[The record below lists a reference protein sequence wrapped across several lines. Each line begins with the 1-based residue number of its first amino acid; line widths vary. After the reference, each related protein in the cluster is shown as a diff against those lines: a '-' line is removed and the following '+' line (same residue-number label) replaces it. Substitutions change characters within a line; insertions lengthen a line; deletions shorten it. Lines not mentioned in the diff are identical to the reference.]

1 MLPDLRIVIAAVL
14 STFIL
19 SMGAGFYVSSRIMPE
34 PSKRPEALAA
44 FEDTPVNRIALSWP
58 EPTRQP
64 EPSEALALDFAVT
77 ARVSRN
83 PVRDVT
89 DEPPAAAP
97 YRPAEPVRSA
107 ARDLPAP
114 SAAEPVPVPLPKS
127 QMDFV
132 PAPGTELPGAARPSD
147 SSSGVSLPIAPPQ
160 PAPEPDI
167 RIAVVYPPLKLPPE
181 LQAPT
186 SPAVS
191 VEREKDIPTVT
202 GSIVEQ
208 TTRTDPLT
216 DTTAPI
222 VSAPEVPA
230 AAQTTAAPSEPVP
243 SAAEPSAPAPSA
255 PEPSAPA
262 TAEMQ
267 VASRPEGAEAA
278 LPAKPTAIPMP
289 KPAPKIRAKK
299 AAPKKAAPRPKV
311 ARRAARPA
319 PAPAQP
325 PLLFWNIFAQPPARN

>member
-19 SMGAGFYVSSRIMPE
+19 SMGAGFYVSSRLLPE

-89 DEPPAAAP
+89 DEPVAAAP

-114 SAAEPVPVPLPKS
+114 STANQVPAPLPKS
-127 QMDFV
+127 DADVV
-132 PAPGTELPGAARPSD
+132 PAPGTELPGAARPSAP
-147 SSSGVSLPIAPPQ
+147 SSGAALPIAPPNL
-160 PAPEPDI
+160 APEPDI
-167 RIAVVYPPLKLPPE
+167 RIAVVYPPLELPPE
-181 LQAPT
+181 LQAPA
-186 SPAVS
+186 SPIVS
-191 VEREKDIPTVT
+191 VEPEKDIPTVT

-208 TTRTDPLT
+208 TTHTDPLP
-216 DTTAPI
+216 DTAAPI
-222 VSAPEVPA
+222 VSAPDAPA
-230 AAQTTAAPSEPVP
+230 AAQPAAAASEPAPSPP
-243 SAAEPSAPAPSA
+243 EPSAPAP
-255 PEPSAPA
+255 
-262 TAEMQ
+262 AEIT

-278 LPAKPTAIPMP
+278 LPAKPAAIPMP

-325 PLLFWNIFAQPPARN
+325 PLLFWNIFAQPPVRN

>member
-19 SMGAGFYVSSRIMPE
+19 SMGAGFYVSSRLMPE

-89 DEPPAAAP
+89 DEPAAAAP
-97 YRPAEPVRSA
+97 SRTAEPVRST

-114 SAAEPVPVPLPKS
+114 ATAKQIPEPRPKPDMELVPV
-127 QMDFV
+127 
-132 PAPGTELPGAARPSD
+132 PGTELPGAARPSAPP
-147 SSSGVSLPIAPPQ
+147 SSAVLPIAPPDPD

-167 RIAVVYPPLKLPPE
+167 RIAVVYPPLELPPD
-181 LQAPT
+181 LQAPV

-191 VEREKDIPTVT
+191 VAPEKDSPPVT

-208 TTRTDPLT
+208 TTRTDPLP
-216 DTTAPI
+216 DTEAPI
-222 VSAPEVPA
+222 VSAPEAPAATQPA
-230 AAQTTAAPSEPVP
+230 AALSE
-243 SAAEPSAPAPSA
+243 PAPSA
-255 PEPSAPA
+255 PEPSPPAPA
-262 TAEMQ
+262 EFQ
-267 VASRPEGAEAA
+267 IASRPEGAEAA
-278 LPAKPTAIPMP
+278 LPAKPAAIPMP
-289 KPAPKIRAKK
+289 KPAPTIRAKK

-325 PLLFWNIFAQPPARN
+325 PLLFWNIFAQPPVRN